1 MIALLEPLFQGDLA
15 PHGEALQCAPQP
27 PADALRVADLVHSPE
42 LLGRVLRL
50 HASHR
55 GVEGKDLRAVAS
67 AWSLDYLGLL
77 LPPVAAAASVL
88 QHGFPMAAHQVWVR
102 LGPHAHP
109 LSFHIRELGRP
120 QPGETT
126 GVRYAALLRHHLAP
140 LFSALCSLAG
150 VPVKI
155 LWGNAARSLEPVLD
169 QALALT
175 GGATH
180 TADDRRRLLQIA
192 EDRRQLLHTAAWPVG
207 TPQGEAAWTN
217 PLPGPQREIRV
228 GGEGGEGGESGK
240 DRARTVK
247 LHRQCCLFH
256 LLPREGYCG
265 ACPLSPAHR

>member
-1 MIALLEPLFQGDLA
+1 MIAMLEPLFQGNLA

-27 PADALRVADLVHSPE
+27 PAGALRVADLVHSPE

-50 HASHR
+50 HASHL

-67 AWSLDYLGLL
+67 AWSLDYLGML

-88 QHGFPMAAHQVWVR
+88 QHGFPVAADQVWVR

-109 LSFHIRELGRP
+109 LSFHIRELGQP
-120 QPGETT
+120 QRGATT
-126 GVRYAALLRHHLAP
+126 EERYSALLRQHLEP
-140 LFSALCSLAG
+140 LFSALCRLTGIAA
-150 VPVKI
+150 KI
-155 LWGNAARSLEPVLD
+155 LWGNAARNLEPVLD

-175 GGATH
+175 GRSPPIAG
-180 TADDRRRLLQIA
+180 DRQ
-192 EDRRQLLHTAAWPVG
+192 QLLHNPAWP
-207 TPQGEAAWTN
+207 AWSN
-217 PLPGPQREIRV
+217 PLPGRQREIRV
-228 GGEGGEGGESGK
+228 RLEGRE
-240 DRARTVK
+240 RTVK

>member
-1 MIALLEPLFQGDLA
+1 MIALLEPLFPGNLA

-42 LLGRVLRL
+42 LLGRMLRL
-50 HASHR
+50 HASHL

-67 AWSLDYLGLL
+67 AWSLGYLGLL

-120 QPGETT
+120 QAGETT
-126 GVRYAALLRHHLAP
+126 GARYSALLRHHLAP

-175 GGATH
+175 GA
-180 TADDRRRLLQIA
+180 AAPIA
-192 EDRRQLLHTAAWPVG
+192 EDRRQLLHTAAWPARG
-207 TPQGEAAWTN
+207 PAGEAAWTN

-228 GGEGGEGGESGK
+228 GADAGEDARSGEHGE
-240 DRARTVK
+240 RTVK

>member
-1 MIALLEPLFQGDLA
+1 MIGLLEPLFQGDLA

-27 PADALRVADLVHSPE
+27 PADALRVADLVRSPE
-42 LLGRVLRL
+42 LLGRLLRL
-50 HASHR
+50 HAAHL

-67 AWSLDYLGLL
+67 AWSLGYLGLL

-109 LSFHIRELGRP
+109 LSFHICELGRP

-126 GVRYAALLRHHLAP
+126 GARYAALLRQHLAP
-140 LFSALCSLAG
+140 LFSALGSLAG
-150 VPVKI
+150 VPLKI

-175 GGATH
+175 GGATPI
-180 TADDRRRLLQIA
+180 AD
-192 EDRRQLLHTAAWPVG
+192 DRRQLLHTAAWPAGSPV
-207 TPQGEAAWTN
+207 GEAAWTN

-228 GGEGGEGGESGK
+228 GVEAGEDTRGGEHGK
-240 DRARTVK
+240 GRAHTVK